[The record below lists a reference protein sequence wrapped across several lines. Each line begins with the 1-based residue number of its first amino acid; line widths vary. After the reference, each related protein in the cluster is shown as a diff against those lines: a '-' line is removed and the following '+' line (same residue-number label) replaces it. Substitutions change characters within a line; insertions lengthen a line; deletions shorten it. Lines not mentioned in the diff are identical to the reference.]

1 MNKMEGLLLNIE
13 SKSEKHSYR
22 EGKITKKKPI
32 LWTLILIFLI
42 SLISIFYKIVFT
54 IQNKKI
60 KYILSFAET
69 SVVGEINCS
78 YEIKNI
84 SQNTILIGNEFVK
97 NSLFDLYIDGK
108 KVNYVKEYKFTSLGK
123 HKIQIKLYER
133 INMDYMF
140 KNVKDLISVEMNSKK
155 KL

>member
-1 MNKMEGLLLNIE
+1 MENQEIVL
-13 SKSEKHSYR
+13 
-22 EGKITKKKPI
+22 
-32 LWTLILIFLI
+32 
-42 SLISIFYKIVFT
+42 IFYKIVFT

-84 SQNTILIGNEFVK
+84 SKNIILIGNEFVK

-123 HKIQIKLYER
+123 HKMQIKLYER